1 MTLNK
6 DTRILIVGLGL
17 IGGSYARAL
26 TKRGYTQIY
35 AITREQV
42 DIDYAMQEGIITA
55 GSTAV
60 EPSLLAKAEL
70 IVFALYPHVLTEWL
84 HTYQHLLVPGAVI
97 TDVTGVKTAVVYEVQ
112 QMLRPDV
119 EFVGAHPMAGREV
132 YGVQNSDDRIFK
144 GANYIVTPTERNTE
158 EAILLCEQLGRELGF
173 AKVSRLTPEAHDDMI
188 GFLSQLTHCIA
199 VALMT
204 CNDAEGLEN
213 YTGDSFRDLTRIARI
228 NDAMWSELFMLNR
241 DALLKHMDA
250 FCDEFARLRRM
261 LLDNDV
267 DGMREMMRCSTQ
279 RRMRF
284 DKKGDGEQ

>member
-26 TKRGYTQIY
+26 TKQGYTQVY
-35 AITREQV
+35 AITREQA
-42 DIDYAMQEGIITA
+42 DIDYALSEGIITA
-55 GSTAV
+55 GDTAV
-60 EPSLLAKAEL
+60 TPSLVAKAQL
-70 IVFALYPHVLTEWL
+70 VVFALYPHVLTEWL
-84 HTYQHLLVPGAVI
+84 KTYQHLLSPHTVI

-112 QMLRPDV
+112 ALLRPDV

-144 GANYIVTPTERNTE
+144 GANYIVTPTEHNTE

-204 CNDAEGLEN
+204 CNDTEGLEN

-228 NDAMWSELFMLNR
+228 NDAMWSELFLLNR

-250 FCDEFARLRRM
+250 FCDEFARLREM
-261 LLDNDV
+261 LRVGDADR
-267 DGMREMMRCSTQ
+267 MREMMRCSTA

-284 DKKGDGEQ
+284 DKKGDGVQ